1 MIADNQRYKETIAK
15 LKNQPREFFKVK
27 TSEGIE
33 LDGWMMKP
41 PDFNPKHKYPVLFS
55 VYGEPWGQT
64 ALDAWDH
71 DIIWN
76 MLISQKG
83 YIVMTMD
90 NRGTP
95 CPKGREWRKSI
106 YRNIGV
112 INARDQALA
121 TQEIGKWKFIDP
133 GRIAVWGWSGGGS
146 MTLNLMFRY
155 PEIYQ
160 TGMAVAPVANQL
172 LYDNIY
178 QERYMGLIPE
188 NLDDFIEG
196 SPVTYA
202 KNLEGNLLIVHGTG
216 DDNVH
221 YQNTEQLINELVK
234 NNKQFQVM
242 PYPNRSH
249 GIWEGENTSRHL
261 YTLLLDYL
269 MAHTEPGGRK

>member
-1 MIADNQRYKETIAK
+1 
-15 LKNQPREFFKVK
+15 
-27 TSEGIE
+27 
-33 LDGWMMKP
+33 
-41 PDFNPKHKYPVLFS
+41 
-55 VYGEPWGQT
+55 
-64 ALDAWDH
+64 
-71 DIIWN
+71 
-76 MLISQKG
+76 
-83 YIVMTMD
+83 
-90 NRGTP
+90 
-95 CPKGREWRKSI
+95 
-106 YRNIGV
+106 
-112 INARDQALA
+112 
-121 TQEIGKWKFIDP
+121 
-133 GRIAVWGWSGGGS
+133 

-196 SPVTYA
+196 SPVKYA

-249 GIWEGENTSRHL
+249 GIWEGENTSRHV
-261 YTLLLDYL
+261 YSLLLDYL
-269 MAHTEPGGRK
+269 MKHTEPGGRK